1 MARTPPPLSRTS
13 APSAQPAEQPVSGAP
28 GAPGAP
34 AAPAALPVLRVV
46 LVLSLGAAVSL
57 GLTRFAYA
65 LLLPP
70 MRADLGWSYTLA
82 GGMNTA
88 NALGYLLGALAT
100 PLLLRRLAPG
110 TVLLLGAGLATLFMA
125 LSGFFVDAA
134 PLLLQRTLAGVAS
147 ALVFI
152 AGGLMAARLGA
163 AQAGRSGLLLGLY
176 YGGTGWGISASALLV
191 PAVLARAPGPHAWAW
206 AWWALAAVCALCT
219 LLLWPVQ
226 VLRRSDAAAAA
237 AAGLAPSPAGAE
249 SRGSGSASAELDGC
263 KGCGVPPPAPR
274 MESGQGA
281 RSGHAASTSAHP
293 PANPR
298 TAPLPWRALAPALA
312 GYTLFGVGYIGYMT
326 FVVAL
331 LRDAGMSAGAVTL
344 FYALLGLAVVLS
356 PRLWAGLLERSR
368 GGQALALLC
377 ALLGVA
383 TVLPAITVA
392 WPVVLVSGLLFGGV
406 FLSLVASTTALVR
419 HNLAPA
425 QWAAGISAFTIAFA
439 LGQIVGPTVVG
450 WVADGAGGLA
460 RGLIYS
466 ALALWAGALLAWRQK
481 SLM

>member
-1 MARTPPPLSRTS
+1 
-13 APSAQPAEQPVSGAP
+13 
-28 GAPGAP
+28 
-34 AAPAALPVLRVV
+34 
-46 LVLSLGAAVSL
+46 
-57 GLTRFAYA
+57 
-65 LLLPP
+65 
-70 MRADLGWSYTLA
+70 
-82 GGMNTA
+82 
-88 NALGYLLGALAT
+88 
-100 PLLLRRLAPG
+100 
-110 TVLLLGAGLATLFMA
+110 
-125 LSGFFVDAA
+125 
-134 PLLLQRTLAGVAS
+134 
-147 ALVFI
+147 
-152 AGGLMAARLGA
+152 
-163 AQAGRSGLLLGLY
+163 
-176 YGGTGWGISASALLV
+176 
-191 PAVLARAPGPHAWAW
+191 
-206 AWWALAAVCALCT
+206 
-219 LLLWPVQ
+219 
-226 VLRRSDAAAAA
+226 
-237 AAGLAPSPAGAE
+237 
-249 SRGSGSASAELDGC
+249 
-263 KGCGVPPPAPR
+263 

-392 WPVVLVSGLLFGGV
+392 WPVVLFSGLLFGGV

-425 QWAAGISAFTIAFA
+425 QWAAGISAFTILFAF
-439 LGQIVGPTVVG
+439 GQIVGPTVVG
-450 WVADGAGGLA
+450 WVADGPGGLA
-460 RGLIYS
+460 RGLVYS
-466 ALALWAGALLAWRQK
+466 AAALWLGAWLAWRQK
-481 SLM
+481 PLA